1 MAAMKRKLLR
11 CRRDFLGLTA
21 DLTSA
26 GWLRAQDA
34 RPVVVLKVAVTDRQ
48 GGYINGLKPTD
59 FLVFEDGILQ
69 KISNFA
75 KPPLPMNDD
84 GTTRALP
91 DGKPAGE
98 AGRPGSEKETFES
111 IREDLDNSYA
121 ITYQPDPSNHNEGF
135 RKINI
140 EIVPDVEK
148 RCRVRH
154 RPGYRPR
161 RGF

>member
-1 MAAMKRKLLR
+1 MIS
-11 CRRDFLGLTA
+11 RREFFGLTA
-21 DLTSA
+21 CLTPA

-34 RPVVVLKVAVTDRQ
+34 PRPVVVLKVAVTDRQ
-48 GGYINGLKPTD
+48 SLYINGLTPGD
-59 FLVFEDGILQ
+59 FRVFEDGILQ
-69 KISNFA
+69 KTSTFA
-75 KPPLPMNDD
+75 KPPLLMNDD
-84 GTTRALP
+84 GTTRLLP

-148 RCRVRH
+148 RWRVRH